1 MSVLE
6 LTILLLTIATIG
18 QFLYGW
24 AQYIE
29 KQLVLVS
36 SDWVKCKEDLIS
48 FLLLETTTQPHVY
61 VQHLSLPNIC
71 YHVQLIV
78 DLTAI

>member
-1 MSVLE
+1 MTVIINFLIINVSRYNDVLVNGLPDWRQPIYYYRRVRKMSVLE

-36 SDWVKCKEDLIS
+36 SD
-48 FLLLETTTQPHVY
+48 
-61 VQHLSLPNIC
+61 
-71 YHVQLIV
+71 
-78 DLTAI
+78 